1 MRSRLKPKVGVT
13 EHQWLLRM
21 WDGDLYGV
29 AGVFE
34 ESVETTIDRRSGMA
48 GFFEESGET
57 RSGMAGF
64 G

>member
-1 MRSRLKPKVGVT
+1 
-13 EHQWLLRM
+13 M
-21 WDGDLYGV
+21 WEGDLFGV
-29 AGVFE
+29 GGVFE
-34 ESVETTIDRRSGMA
+34 ESVETTIGRLPGMA

>member
-21 WDGDLYGV
+21 WEGDLYGV
-29 AGVFE
+29 AGV
-34 ESVETTIDRRSGMA
+34 
-48 GFFEESGET
+48 FEESGET

>member
-1 MRSRLKPKVGVT
+1 MGVT
-13 EHQWLLRM
+13 E
-21 WDGDLYGV
+21 GDLYGV

-34 ESVETTIDRRSGMA
+34 ESGETRNGMA

-57 RSGMAGF
+57 RNGMAGF